1 MIRLFSRNHDI
12 NRKRKEKFFHI
23 VFFLANAI
31 GILVLAILLIQI
43 AMNGYKWLDWQFI
56 TSFPSRFPEKAGILP
71 AIFGTIWIMALT
83 MIFSVSIGIATA
95 IYLEEFAPRNFLTSI
110 IQTNILNLAGVPSI
124 VYGILGLAVFVRAM
138 HLERSVLA
146 GSLTMTLLVLPV
158 IIIAAQEALR
168 TVPESLKH
176 ASYALG
182 ATKWQTVRKIVL
194 PYAMPG
200 ILTGTI
206 LATSRAVGETAP
218 LITIGALAFV
228 SFVPSGPMDGFTVL
242 PIQIFNW
249 TSRPQDDFRGLAAA
263 GIIVLLAV
271 LLSLNAL
278 AIILRNKYQKRT
290 EGL

>member
-1 MIRLFSRNHDI
+1 M
-12 NRKRKEKFFHI
+12 
-23 VFFLANAI
+23 ANAI
-31 GILVLAILLIQI
+31 GILVLAILLAQI
-43 AMNGYKWLDWQFI
+43 ALNGLKWLDWQFI
-56 TSFPSRFPEKAGILP
+56 TGFPSRFPEKAGILP
-71 AIFGTIWIMALT
+71 AILGTIWIMALT
-83 MIFSVSIGIATA
+83 MVFSVSIGIATA
-95 IYLEEFAPRNFLTSI
+95 IYLEEFAPRNLLTSV
-110 IQTNILNLAGVPSI
+110 IQTNIMNLAGVPSI
-124 VYGILGLAVFVRAM
+124 VYGILGLAVFVRAL
-138 HLERSVLA
+138 HLERSILA

-158 IIIAAQEALR
+158 IIIASQEALR

-182 ATKWQTVRKIVL
+182 ATRWQTVRKVIL

-206 LATSRAVGETAP
+206 LATSRAIGETAP
-218 LITIGALAFV
+218 LITIGAMAFV

-249 TSRPQDDFRGLAAA
+249 TSRPQEDFRGLAAG
-263 GIIVLLAV
+263 GIMVLLTV

-278 AIILRNKYQKRT
+278 AIFLRNKYQKRT

>member
-1 MIRLFSRNHDI
+1 MGLLSRSHDI
-12 NRKRKEKFFHI
+12 NRKRKEKLFHTLFFM
-23 VFFLANAI
+23 ANAI
-31 GILVLAILLIQI
+31 GILVLAILLAQI
-43 AMNGYKWLDWQFI
+43 ALNGLKWLDWQFI
-56 TSFPSRFPEKAGILP
+56 TGFPSRFPEKAGILP
-71 AIFGTIWIMALT
+71 AILGTIWIMALT
-83 MIFSVSIGIATA
+83 MVFSVSIGIATA
-95 IYLEEFAPRNFLTSI
+95 IYLEEFAPRNLLTSV
-110 IQTNILNLAGVPSI
+110 IQTNIMNLAGVPSI
-124 VYGILGLAVFVRAM
+124 VYGILGLAVFVRAL
-138 HLERSVLA
+138 HLERSILA

-158 IIIAAQEALR
+158 IIIASQEALR

-182 ATKWQTVRKIVL
+182 ATRWQTVRKVIL

-206 LATSRAVGETAP
+206 LATSRAIGETAP
-218 LITIGALAFV
+218 LITIGAMAFV

-249 TSRPQDDFRGLAAA
+249 TSRPQEDFRGLAAG
-263 GIIVLLAV
+263 GIMVLLTV

-278 AIILRNKYQKRT
+278 AIFLRNKYQKRT

>member
-1 MIRLFSRNHDI
+1 MGLLSRSHDK
-12 NRKRKEKFFHI
+12 NRKRKEKLFHT
-23 VFFLANAI
+23 VFFMANAI
-31 GILVLAILLIQI
+31 GILVLAILLAQI
-43 AMNGYKWLDWQFI
+43 ALNGLKWVDWQFI
-56 TSFPSRFPEKAGILP
+56 TGFPSRFPEKAGILP
-71 AIFGTIWIMALT
+71 AILGTIWIMVLT
-83 MIFSVSIGIATA
+83 MVFSVSIGIATA
-95 IYLEEFAPRNFLTSI
+95 IYLEEYAPRNLLTSV
-110 IQTNILNLAGVPSI
+110 IQTNIMNMAGVPSI
-124 VYGILGLAVFVRAM
+124 VYGILGLAVFVRALQ
-138 HLERSVLA
+138 LERSILA

-158 IIIAAQEALR
+158 IIIASQEALR

-182 ATKWQTVRKIVL
+182 ATRWQTVRKVIL

-206 LATSRAVGETAP
+206 LATSRAIGETAP
-218 LITIGALAFV
+218 LITIGAMAFV

-249 TSRPQDDFRGLAAA
+249 TSRPQEDFRGLAAG
-263 GIIVLLAV
+263 GIMVLLTV

-278 AIILRNKYQKRT
+278 AIFLRNKYQKRT

>member
-1 MIRLFSRNHDI
+1 MISLFSRNHDI
-12 NRKRKEKFFHI
+12 NRKRTEKFFHI

-95 IYLEEFAPRNFLTSI
+95 IYLEEFAPRNFITSI

-138 HLERSVLA
+138 HLDRSVLA

-218 LITIGALAFV
+218 MITIGALAFV
-228 SFVPSGPMDGFTVL
+228 SFVPSGPMDGFTIL

>member
-12 NRKRKEKFFHI
+12 NRKRTEKFFHI

-71 AIFGTIWIMALT
+71 AILGTIWIMVLT

-242 PIQIFNW
+242 PIQVFNW

-263 GIIVLLAV
+263 GIIVLLVV

>member
-1 MIRLFSRNHDI
+1 MNDSQF
-12 NRKRKEKFFHI
+12 NRRYKKRKKI
-23 VFFLANAI
+23 DKLSYYVFFSANVL
-31 GILVLAILLIQI
+31 GILVLAILLIDI
-43 AMNGYKWLDWQFI
+43 LVSGLKWLDWQFI

-71 AIFGTIWIMALT
+71 AILGTVWMMVLT
-83 MIFSVSIGIATA
+83 LTISVPVGIASA
-95 IYLEEFAPRNFLTSI
+95 IYLEEFAPRNALTGI

-124 VYGILGLAVFVRAM
+124 VYGILGLAVFVRALQ
-138 HLERSVLA
+138 LERSVLA
-146 GSLTMTLLVLPV
+146 GSLTMSLLVLPV
-158 IIIAAQEALR
+158 IIIASQESIR

-182 ATKWQTVRKIVL
+182 ATKLQTVRRIVL

-206 LATSRAVGETAP
+206 LASSRAIGETAP

-228 SFVPSGPMDGFTVL
+228 SFVPSSPMDGFTVL

-249 TSRPQDDFRGLAAA
+249 TSRPQEDFRGLAAA
-263 GIIVLLAV
+263 GIIILLFV
-271 LLSLNAL
+271 LLSLNAI
-278 AIILRNKYQKRT
+278 AIFFRNRYQKRD